1 MLCSFS
7 PPGRASPGEVS
18 FPTRDAREATRRAS
32 RENGA
37 STWSTCARVGGAR
50 LLIAALE
57 PDAVATNASAHAAAI
72 RRIGRCR
79 RATMACR
86 RMTSR

>member
-1 MLCSFS
+1 M
-7 PPGRASPGEVS
+7 
-18 FPTRDAREATRRAS
+18 
-32 RENGA
+32 
-37 STWSTCARVGGAR
+37 
-50 LLIAALE
+50 LIAALE